1 VAGAPPFPLFVI
13 GGTCSKPDESISYNL
28 IDAGSEAVDADP
40 EGSESAI
47 VAVRSL
53 TDIRV
58 LLEDLLAE
66 PHAVVVR
73 ASATSDTDI
82 ACGDVGGVLANGV
95 VAFGLKERNGSG
107 YAGTAELSQQD
118 DQTRVNVLIAPDL
131 FELGD
136 SWEGA
141 VVVTIIDL
149 NLREEPSEDAAV
161 ITVLAGGTVLT
172 VTGPGEGEWLP
183 VEVDETG
190 ETGYVSSTYV
200 VIQ

>member
-1 VAGAPPFPLFVI
+1 
-13 GGTCSKPDESISYNL
+13 
-28 IDAGSEAVDADP
+28 
-40 EGSESAI
+40 
-47 VAVRSL
+47 
-53 TDIRV
+53 
-58 LLEDLLAE
+58 
-66 PHAVVVR
+66 
-73 ASATSDTDI
+73 
-82 ACGDVGGVLANGV
+82 
-95 VAFGLKERNGSG
+95 
-107 YAGTAELSQQD
+107 
-118 DQTRVNVLIAPDL
+118 
-131 FELGD
+131 LGD

-190 ETGYVSSTYV
+190 ETGYVNSTYV